1 LPRKRGKGSKAEFH
15 VARLY
20 ERAGYKVRR
29 NVRSRAGEIDIL
41 AKRGD
46 KKLLIEVKSGK
57 QTLTS
62 ADVMKVVRKARY
74 HGAKPVIRKSKRTR
88 LTSNA
93 SNIAKRYGVRIRDY
107 IYVKGTAFGGF
118 PMTIEAKLTVDDK
131 SMFAGAMIDAIRG
144 TKIALDRGVGG
155 PIISVSAPFFK
166 HPPVQA
172 PSDEIA
178 LQWFEEFIQGKRE
191 R

>member
-1 LPRKRGKGSKAEFH
+1 LPRRRGRGSRAESY

-41 AKRGD
+41 ARRGD

-57 QTLTS
+57 QILTS
-62 ADVMKVVRKARY
+62 ADVLKVVRKARY

-93 SNIAKRYGVRIRDY
+93 ANIAKRYGVRIKDY
-107 IYVKGTAFGGF
+107 
-118 PMTIEAKLTVDDK
+118 
-131 SMFAGAMIDAIRG
+131 
-144 TKIALDRGVGG
+144 
-155 PIISVSAPFFK
+155 
-166 HPPVQA
+166 
-172 PSDEIA
+172 
-178 LQWFEEFIQGKRE
+178 
-191 R
+191 